1 MNNKI
6 RLDLYWFS
14 LFYLHTM
21 LVERRDYMKELSRQK
36 VQHFKD
42 IYPPGARITVDNMP
56 DDPRPIPS
64 GTKGKVIAVDDIGTI
79 HCTFENG
86 RQLGLIPGVDSF
98 HVVKEE
104 LSGTQ
109 SITEEP
115 ELQMNMT

>member
-42 IYPPGARITVDNMP
+42 IYPPGARITVDNIITKE
-56 DDPRPIPS
+56 PIDL
-64 GTKGKVIAVDDIGTI
+64 GKQGYISL
-79 HCTFENG
+79 N
-86 RQLGLIPGVDSF
+86 
-98 HVVKEE
+98 
-104 LSGTQ
+104 
-109 SITEEP
+109 
-115 ELQMNMT
+115 